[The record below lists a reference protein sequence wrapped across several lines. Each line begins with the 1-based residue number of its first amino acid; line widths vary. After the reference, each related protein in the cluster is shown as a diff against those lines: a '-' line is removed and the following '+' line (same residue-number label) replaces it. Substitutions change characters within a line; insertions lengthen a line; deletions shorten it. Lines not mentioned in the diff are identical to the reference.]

1 MIAEQGPLE
10 TFLQYLQR
18 INNVN
23 PSLTELIA
31 RNYDYQAII
40 NYLTEH
46 LIHDNQHIN
55 WIARNI
61 AELVFKRAQYL
72 NYAESSRQLYYN
84 GTDKPAYGNFLSP
97 AVTKELNDY
106 DNVLRDYIEQLK
118 FASQFYPILRNIA
131 LGGKRKTNK
140 RNKKRRHTRRK

>member
-1 MIAEQGPLE
+1 MSDQKPFE

-23 PSLTELIA
+23 PTLSELIA

-40 NYLTEH
+40 DYLTEH

-55 WIARNI
+55 WIARSI
-61 AELVFKRAQYL
+61 AEIVFKRAQYL
-72 NYAESSRQLYYN
+72 NYAESSSQLYYN
-84 GTDKPAYGNFLSP
+84 GTDKPAYGDFLSP
-97 AVTKELNDY
+97 TVTRDLNIYDSEL
-106 DNVLRDYIEQLK
+106 RKYIEQLK

-131 LGGKRKTNK
+131 LGGKGKRKTRNK
-140 RNKKRRHTRRK
+140 RHRTLRK